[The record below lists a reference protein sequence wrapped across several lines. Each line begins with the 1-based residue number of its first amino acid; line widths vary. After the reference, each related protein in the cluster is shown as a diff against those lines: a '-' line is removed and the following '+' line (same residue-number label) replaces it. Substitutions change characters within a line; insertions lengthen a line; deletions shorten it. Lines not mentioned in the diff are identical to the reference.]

1 MSAYPVYSILL
12 DTKHTLDVLELYG
25 VHPGGVSAG
34 GHIPSQALATIGT
47 ERAISNRCG
56 LDGALHN
63 DDALRYRACA
73 QDDNSSPT
81 VALDS
86 LAVHVPDPVPAR
98 STVEVLRSSPN
109 LAASVM
115 SSWRMWVQAR
125 AQADCQVGGSV
136 SIKHLCQ
143 AWKIALHRKNA
154 DLHHIT
160 ACAIPSA
167 LKWRGL
173 FQLPVVDVVI
183 PGELRHLLRQ
193 HQLKGVLGPAVVCTE
208 PCELEGFV

>member
-1 MSAYPVYSILL
+1 MTADISNALRSPSTCFTCIAPCYGAGTLNGKAANHHLTSCRYKRIDKHPASSVLFRCGGSRRRHSLKAMSAYPVYPIQL

-47 ERAISNRCG
+47 ERATSNRCG

-86 LAVHVPDPVPAR
+86 LAVHVPDPVPPR
-98 STVEVLRSSPN
+98 STVEVLRSSNN

-125 AQADCQVGGSV
+125 AHADCQAGAFESV
-136 SIKHLCQ
+136 TF
-143 AWKIALHRKNA
+143 HR
-154 DLHHIT
+154 I
-160 ACAIPSA
+160 
-167 LKWRGL
+167 
-173 FQLPVVDVVI
+173 
-183 PGELRHLLRQ
+183 
-193 HQLKGVLGPAVVCTE
+193 
-208 PCELEGFV
+208 